1 MNLYEELEP
10 DYGQLLAGWF
20 LDIDSIYEDAKQN
33 VPSQNVLDVY
43 EAYEKVQTALSFGYD
58 EDFVKACEGFEA
70 VLDVYNALSE
80 DDLNTLAV
88 LMGLG
93 NGEEAFNQ
101 ILFDWIN
108 ANTILE
114 LGAVYDAYV
123 SNPNA
128 DTAKAL
134 VEKYDEVFGNTELF
148 TPEDFELFRNAVFG
162 IGDYYEEAKMLLAD
176 AVDEEEVDKDEV
188 DKDEVDKEASPK
200 TGDSFDMMLPFVV
213 MAAAACAIVATVKR
227 RVTK

>member
-43 EAYEKVQTALSFGYD
+43 EAYKKVQTALLFGYD

-101 ILFDWIN
+101 ILCDWIN
-108 ANTILE
+108 ANIILE
-114 LGAVYDAYV
+114 LGAVYDEGVLRSIAHCLEFMGLSV
-123 SNPNA
+123 
-128 DTAKAL
+128 L
-134 VEKYDEVFGNTELF
+134 LF
-148 TPEDFELFRNAVFG
+148 NAVYVTWFLKLTPIIAFLG
-162 IGDYYEEAKMLLAD
+162 TVFYAITDEIHQIFVPERAFQTSDILVDSTGALIG
-176 AVDEEEVDKDEV
+176 VI
-188 DKDEVDKEASPK
+188 ASFIILK
-200 TGDSFDMMLPFVV
+200 VILYIM
-213 MAAAACAIVATVKR
+213 KR
-227 RVTK
+227 GNKNGNS